1 MFRALSLV
9 CVLSLFATS
18 TLAQEVKPG
27 PQHKKLAELEGT
39 WNLKIK
45 SDGGDSTGKS
55 VYKLE
60 CGGLWLTSDFQSDF
74 GGVKFHGKGMDGYD
88 PAKKKYVSVWV
99 DSLSTAP
106 MHFEGDF
113 DAKGEKLTMTSNS
126 TLPGST
132 TPAVWRSVTTII
144 DKDKHTFEMYLKPE
158 GAPEQKMMSVEY
170 VRAK

>member
-1 MFRALSLV
+1 MFRTLSLV
-9 CVLSLFATS
+9 CLLSLAAS
-18 TLAQEVKPG
+18 ITLAQEVTPG

-39 WNLKIK
+39 WNLSIK

-55 VYKLE
+55 VYKME

-74 GGVKFHGKGMDGYD
+74 GGMKFQGKGMDGYD

-99 DSLSTAP
+99 DSLATAP
-106 MHFEGDF
+106 MLFEGDF
-113 DAKGEKLTMTSNS
+113 DAKGEKLTMTCKS
-126 TLPGST
+126 TMPGGT
-132 TPAVWRSVTTII
+132 APATWRSVTTII

-158 GAPEQKMMSVEY
+158 GGQEQKMMTVQY